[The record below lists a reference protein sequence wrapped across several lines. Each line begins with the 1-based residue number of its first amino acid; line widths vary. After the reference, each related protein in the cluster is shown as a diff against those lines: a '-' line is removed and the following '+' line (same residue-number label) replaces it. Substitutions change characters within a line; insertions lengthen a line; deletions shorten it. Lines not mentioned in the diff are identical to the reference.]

1 MALKEPQSAADYTDR
16 ATTAAKS
23 VLVEIGQVL
32 GSFRGK
38 FAIIGGAVP
47 WLLLDQADMP
57 HIGTVDVDLVLD
69 PSALADD
76 EYVGS

>member
-16 ATTAAKS
+16 ATTAVKS

-38 FAIIGGAVP
+38 FAIIGGAEQ
-47 WLLLDQADMP
+47 LGDQRPPAAP
-57 HIGTVDVDLVLD
+57 SGLRRFGGGT
-69 PSALADD
+69 SA
-76 EYVGS
+76 